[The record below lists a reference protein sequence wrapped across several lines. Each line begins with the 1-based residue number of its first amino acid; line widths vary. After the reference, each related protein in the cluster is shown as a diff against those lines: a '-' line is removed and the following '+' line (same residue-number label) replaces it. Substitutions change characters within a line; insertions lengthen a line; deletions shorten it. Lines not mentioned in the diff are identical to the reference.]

1 MRSVPNVRLD
11 LLAQDVKRHR
21 GERSQRDLGREL
33 ELSAA
38 TLCRVEAGR
47 GTDLE
52 TFSKLCGWLGRDPAL
67 YLGLA
72 DAPPPARRC
81 GRCDRIRHILVSG

>member
-11 LLAQDVKRHR
+11 LLAQDVKQHR

-38 TLCRVEAGR
+38 TLCRVEAGH

-52 TFSKLCGWLGRDPAL
+52 TFSKLCGWLGRDPAF
-67 YLGLA
+67 YLGLT
-72 DAPPPARRC
+72 DVQPPTRTCARC
-81 GRCDRIRHILVSG
+81 TRIRRILDCS